1 MSKPK
6 VRDSMYKSETSQVVA
21 GLESKSLSLLEIGND
36 ELKETRNYISVVHCL
51 NACLPAGMGGVL
63 DTKCQMPKL
72 QSGYNGCVVHTRSTA
87 NVVDQKKQ
95 HKKRRKK
102 RQISCR
108 QLMFCD
114 PLETRPELSIK
125 QTYYYGRT
133 VDVMTEY

>member
-1 MSKPK
+1 M
-6 VRDSMYKSETSQVVA
+6 VVWCTH
-21 GLESKSLSLLEIGND
+21 GQRPTLLIKKKN
-36 ELKETRNYISVVHCL
+36 
-51 NACLPAGMGGVL
+51 
-63 DTKCQMPKL
+63 TKNE
-72 QSGYNGCVVHTRSTA
+72 G
-87 NVVDQKKQ
+87 
-95 HKKRRKK
+95 KK